1 MNTTERYPKAPRLP
15 LAAFLF
21 AAFAVSAAPLAAVE
35 FPRPEIS
42 LAASGGLTSGEAKE
56 IVYSENHKLSEL
68 VWPLDP
74 AYLLGLDARFQWARG
89 FGIGARASFGIPGEA
104 GTLTDSDFMNVDVTG
119 CSAKTH
125 YSEHDARL
133 DHLVSI
139 DLAAS
144 WRFKLPA
151 RGIASEGPITVMPFA
166 GIRYFSLKWT
176 GSDGYYQYGTKSG
189 KVYAEWSP
197 DMPKVSLS
205 GKIVEYRQEYFAP
218 IAGIEVSCPIG
229 SSLAVAAE
237 LTGSPAVWCTDL
249 AEHLLTYTDY
259 HDYLSGG
266 FLIEP
271 RARVSWMPSKT
282 VSTFAEGSWTRV
294 LNLRGKTEAVNTV
307 TGGTSVYARENGG
320 GAEFASWTLK
330 LGVQKTFLRKK

>member
-1 MNTTERYPKAPRLP
+1 MNTTERYPKVPRLP
-15 LAAFLF
+15 LAALLF
-21 AAFAVSAAPLAAVE
+21 AAFAALGSPLAAGE

-42 LAASGGLTSGEAKE
+42 LGASGGLTSGEAKE
-56 IVYSENHKLSEL
+56 IVYSEDSKLSEL

-74 AYLLGLDARFQWARG
+74 AYLLGLDARFQWAKG
-89 FGIGARASFGIPGEA
+89 FGIGANASFGIPREA
-104 GTLTDSDFMNVDVTG
+104 GTLTDSDFMNVTVTG
-119 CSAKTH
+119 SSAKTH

-144 WRFKLPA
+144 WRFRLPA
-151 RGIASEGPITVMPFA
+151 CGIASESPITVMPFA

-218 IAGIEVSCPIG
+218 IAGVEVSCPIR
-229 SSLAVAAE
+229 SSFALAAE
-237 LTGSPAVWCTDL
+237 FTLSPAVWCTDL
-249 AEHLLTYTDY
+249 DEHLLTYTDY

-266 FLIEP
+266 FLVEP

-282 VSTFAEGSWTRV
+282 IAAFAEGSWTRM
-294 LNLRGKTEAVNTV
+294 LRLRGKTEAVDTR
-307 TGGTSVYARENGG
+307 TGGTTVYARENGG
-320 GAEFASWTLK
+320 GAEYASWTLK
-330 LGVQKTFLRKK
+330 LGVEKTFLRKE